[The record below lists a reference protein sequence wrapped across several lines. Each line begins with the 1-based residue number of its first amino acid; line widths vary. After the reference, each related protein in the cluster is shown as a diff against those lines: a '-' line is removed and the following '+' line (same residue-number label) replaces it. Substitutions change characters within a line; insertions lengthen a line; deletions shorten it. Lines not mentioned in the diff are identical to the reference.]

1 MENERGSGRRGWK
14 REGVGEVEADKGE
27 GGRGWRK

>member
-14 REGVGEVEADKGE
+14 REGVGEE
-27 GGRGWRK
+27 GGRERGWER